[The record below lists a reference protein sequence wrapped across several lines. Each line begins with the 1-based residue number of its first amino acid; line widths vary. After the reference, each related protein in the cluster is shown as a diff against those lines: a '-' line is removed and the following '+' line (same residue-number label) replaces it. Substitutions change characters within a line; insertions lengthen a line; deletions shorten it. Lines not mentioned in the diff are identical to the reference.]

1 VSQTYLIFDLETVP
15 DERFYTPGPADAEGA
30 RPFAPLYAQCPVVIG
45 MLWLDQDYCLRRLW
59 ALDEEEDERGRLA
72 TFASFVEEERPV
84 LVTFNG
90 RGFDLPVVL
99 LRSLHHGIALPW
111 LFDEG
116 SGKPEESHVDL
127 CEALTLHG
135 ATRRLTSLDV
145 AARLIGLPGKV
156 GVDGSQVEALHR
168 SGQKDALRRY
178 CLGDVVQTAFL
189 LLRYRLL
196 QGHLPLAGYRI
207 AARTLLQELE
217 QDGQVA
223 ELLGLIDRGRLLGL
237 P

>member
-1 VSQTYLIFDLETVP
+1 VSRTYLIFDLETVP
-15 DERFYTPGPADAEGA
+15 DERFYTPDPAAAEA
-30 RPFAPLYAQCPVVIG
+30 RPFAPLYAECPVVIG

-59 ALDEEEDERGRLA
+59 ALDEEDEPGRLTA
-72 TFASFVEEERPV
+72 FASFVEEQRPV

-111 LFDEG
+111 LFEQEELDEL
-116 SGKPEESHVDL
+116 HVDL
-127 CEALTLHG
+127 CEALTLRG
-135 ATRRLTSLDV
+135 ATRRQTSLDV
-145 AARLIGLPGKV
+145 AARLVGLPGKV
-156 GVDGSQVEALHR
+156 GVDGSQVETLHR
-168 SGQKDALRRY
+168 AGETEKLRRY

-223 ELLGLIDRGRLLGL
+223 ELLSLIDRSRLLGL
-237 P
+237 

>member
-1 VSQTYLIFDLETVP
+1 VSRTYLIFDLETVP
-15 DERFYTPGPADAEGA
+15 DERFYAPDPADANA

-59 ALDEEEDERGRLA
+59 ALDEEDEQGRLA
-72 TFASFVEEERPV
+72 AFASFVDEERPV

-116 SGKPEESHVDL
+116 REQPAESHVDL

-168 SGQKDALRRY
+168 AGETLTLRRY

-207 AARTLLQELE
+207 AARTLLQGLE

-237 P
+237 